1 MDYNYIKKQQYK
13 TIYEFISQEMNKSD
27 FYRSCQIAMKLM
39 PYSDALVKMIETKN
53 LDNYLSKEVFNKI
66 IIETIGHDYNG
77 LMSNDEDFL
86 PRLKENKKLSDL
98 VNDLQNEK

>member
-13 TIYEFISQEMNKSD
+13 TIYEFISQEMNKNS
-27 FYRSCQIAMKLM
+27 YRSCHIAMELM

-53 LDNYLSKEVFNKI
+53 LDNHLNEEVFNKI